1 MKNNDFSIHN
11 DGIPLGLGMALAQ
24 NGEAMTFF
32 VNLSDTEKQNII
44 DRTHDI
50 KSKDEMRQFVDSL
63 S

>member
-1 MKNNDFSIHN
+1 LKNNDFFTQN
-11 DGIPLGLGMALAQ
+11 DGIPLGLGMALSQ

-50 KSKDEMRQFVDSL
+50 KSKDEMRQFVDTL
-63 S
+63 A